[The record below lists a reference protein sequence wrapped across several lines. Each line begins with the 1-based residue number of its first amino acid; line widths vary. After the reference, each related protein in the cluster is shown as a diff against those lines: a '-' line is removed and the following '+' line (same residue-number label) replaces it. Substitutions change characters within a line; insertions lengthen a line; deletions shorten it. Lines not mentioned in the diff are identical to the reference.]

1 MAQITIT
8 VNPFPAD
15 AEVKINGNI
24 GNTSSV
30 ESDSE
35 VSILVSKS
43 GYATQEIIDRYS
55 SSETVSVELQSGNDL
70 EPTITVSS
78 PRYANTT
85 INGSSTTSKTVVTGD
100 SVNVRVTKDGCMPYE
115 ETFVLTHN
123 LDLTVYLEEGN
134 CWFVDDSSIVLSG
147 EEQQIRPTIQIK
159 TSAASAGFMVDSDTD
174 WLRWPFRANV
184 IKEATYDCGLWVP
197 RNLTG
202 SPRSMTIRLSNQ
214 SDTETWDTIELTQE
228 ALEICFVKEE
238 ISAPCERTEGYLSVR
253 CASQSTRWTVST
265 NSSWITLSGTV
276 GTGDSEN
283 GVSYTIAENPNSTTR
298 TGEITISS
306 DNYSYT
312 VPVTQGLNPEI
323 TRPSVE
329 ESEFTI
335 DAYEDTDITISILDP
350 ANVGWRLEGAWFR
363 GVLNPNDW
371 TGSDT
376 TADWAHPEFGGDP
389 DTVDSSEG
397 IAGSGALMR
406 QLTGTGNTTVRA
418 LFHRIAW
425 ESTNTLVLYDTEG
438 EKIQDILFIPTDDVI
453 SQWDAEYG
461 ADPATGVTFNGL
473 KEVVLDL
480 GDREIYTYA
489 YATPEGAAGMDVLQ
503 TADSSIASY
512 VRSGYLLA
520 KKAGVTT
527 AYGYVRRPDGTYTDI
542 DNSDKVQVVVWD
554 KNNLSQDFQFESHK
568 TITLGFG
575 DTKTIKL
582 LRKPDSKIHLSD
594 IWFWTP
600 GCVYSIIN
608 KEESSDGT
616 YINITIAAGSTTKSG
631 WLMVVYGGIIDKVAV
646 NVNNNWGGPKSGF
659 DGNSKWSTDK
669 GSSMYWTPNE
679 PVRYQFEYN
688 PNAVVSPLGLTMM
701 EGEVKTIR
709 GNCDSVNNTHT
720 NVRGTSVRAGS
731 PVILNTDNTYN
742 NNSRY
747 EIQVESIGLG
757 TSYVDLV
764 RDSDNAIRATYMV
777 VVQDEGDGELRSI
790 KLVCP
795 DTKCVPGKTYRFG
808 FSCVPS
814 SYHIRDYNSSTS
826 TYSDRDRVVLE
837 PEKDDADNCISSFS
851 VVSDV
856 NREKSGD
863 AYYSLNVKFKEG
875 ASGRAGVR
883 FGIKDKGIKTVSN
896 TAILDI
902 SSRNTLTSGTI
913 EFSEES
919 ITLDIN
925 DGPVDLSQYL
935 VFSGFSESDSKY
947 YWFDGSDSNGVI
959 KFSSDGKSI
968 SPASIGESR
977 VFVKYHYNGMEGT
990 APALKGTG
998 ASILIKVKDQ
1008 AEDDI
1013 ESFNIR
1019 FKVSEVRIDR
1029 SANIHGK
1036 SASQSST
1043 GSQTSDFSE
1052 QLHSKYGEWSVKD
1065 LIAYNDPRGVFD
1077 RQRLVVRYENEDGQ
1091 ALANENIP
1099 GYDVAF
1105 QWAEGQVYLAAYYG
1119 ATSSSAQIRRARI
1132 PFIVETSNPD
1142 YIPIRSL
1149 SIACR
1154 IPDATLA
1161 KWKDFSQWY
1170 PFTKFFKIYPKDALL
1185 DSSEFRFSTSGI
1197 EGDGARNEVVHVQTY
1212 NPSGKTADER
1222 YRVRLAGIGG
1232 YGKISRMWNTGR
1244 NVINTGADGGM
1255 ILCWP
1260 DGTAQGSYRPN
1271 SVSLSAPKNSISRGE
1286 YIFVHATPTPNLD
1299 FAMIEEMEWRYTV
1312 DGTTYYTK
1320 DNVNRLGIFD
1330 IICET
1335 RRGVIIRG
1343 GSATGTHTIKV
1354 WMDLISPK
1362 QDPEVTITLLP
1373 SAFNPQGGTPRINI
1387 QRDGNNKILDGQVAT
1402 LSNGIVEGWACD
1414 NWLLSS
1420 ITQEGLIRTFTAGNV
1435 TYYAVTT
1442 DGRLA
1447 YESGSTKDT
1456 ITGWEP
1462 IDPHESMPTPVDSS
1476 PREAATGEDNLDLG
1490 FEDNSEITFSSPESE
1505 PVRRK
1510 VVKGATTFSINSVS
1524 CTTEKPGIV
1533 SVEKVILDGE
1543 MYVQI
1548 TPQRKGKTKVYVVYG
1563 GAADS
1568 INVEVI
1574 GGEIYT
1580 PSISYKDTTGVSL
1593 NIYEYISVE
1602 FKVLSRGV
1610 FDEILFT
1617 SDNSKII
1624 VDKGNYDPITGTG
1637 TFTVYLNDK
1646 VSGNIRLTYGSEI
1659 LDFPVV
1665 NRYNLAFESIS
1676 NFILGVGAT
1685 RYIKIYPLDDVIQD
1699 SEVSISSQNG
1709 NVTIGQIYEARD
1721 TQGERIFVVPI
1732 TYKSAGRDVLI
1743 ASRKGDLDIYL
1754 EFDCEAT
1761 SVPASSI
1768 SFNTDSINLNI

>member
-55 SSETVSVELQSGNDL
+55 SSETVSVELQSGDDL

-78 PRYANTT
+78 PKYSSVT
-85 INGSSTTSKTVVTGD
+85 INGSSTKSKTVVTGD
-100 SVNVRVTKDGCMPYE
+100 SVNVKVTKDGCVPYE

-147 EEQQIRPTIQIK
+147 EEQQIRPTIQVK
-159 TSAASAGFMVDSDTD
+159 TSATSAGFMVDSDTD

-184 IKEATYDCGLWVP
+184 IKEATYDCSLWVP

-202 SPRSMTIRLSNQ
+202 SPRSMTIRLSDQ
-214 SDTETWDTIELTQE
+214 QEEETWDTIELTQE

-253 CASQSTRWTVST
+253 CESQSTRWTVST

-306 DNYSYT
+306 GSYSYT

-335 DAYEDTDITISILDP
+335 DAYDDIDITISILDP
-350 ANVGWRLEGAWFR
+350 ANVGWKLEGAWFR

-371 TGSDT
+371 TGTDT

-453 SQWDAEYG
+453 SQWDEEYG
-461 ADPATGVTFNGL
+461 VGPATGVTFDGL

-489 YATPEGAAGMDVLQ
+489 YAAPQGAAGMDILQ
-503 TADSSIASY
+503 TADASIASY

-600 GCVYSIIN
+600 ACVYSITN

-631 WLMVVYGGIIDKVAV
+631 WLMAVYGGIIDKVAV

-659 DGNSKWSTDK
+659 DGRSKWSTDK
-669 GSSMYWTPNE
+669 GSSMYLTPNE
-679 PVRYQFEYN
+679 PVMYQFEYD
-688 PNAVVSPLGLTMM
+688 PNASVSPLGLTML
-701 EGEVKTIR
+701 EGEVKVIR
-709 GNCDSVNNTHT
+709 GNCNSVEGTHIRI
-720 NVRGTSVRAGS
+720 RGTSVQAGE
-731 PVILNTDNTYN
+731 PVHLNTVNEYN
-742 NNSRY
+742 NNTRY
-747 EIQVESIGLG
+747 EIQVESVSLG
-757 TSYVDLV
+757 VSYIDII
-764 RDSDNAIRATYMV
+764 RDSDSAVLATYMV
-777 VVQDEGDGELRSI
+777 VVQGMGDGKLRSI
-790 KLVCP
+790 KLSCP
-795 DTKCVPGKTYRFG
+795 DTKCVPGKTYKFG
-808 FSCVPS
+808 FSCIPS
-814 SYHIRDYNSSTS
+814 TYRIREYNSSTD
-826 TYSDRDRVVLE
+826 TYSLRDRVVLE
-837 PEKDDADNCISSFS
+837 PEKDDADNCISSCTA
-851 VVSDV
+851 VYDP
-856 NREKSGD
+856 NRAKSGD
-863 AYYSLNVKFKEG
+863 AYYSLQVKFKEG

-883 FGIKDKGIKTVSN
+883 FGIVDKGVKTVSN
-896 TAILDI
+896 TVILDV
-902 SSRNTLTSGTI
+902 SSGNTLTSGTI
-913 EFSEES
+913 GFSEES

-935 VFSGFSESDSKY
+935 VFTGFSGTDSKY
-947 YWFDGSDSNGVI
+947 YWFEGSDSNGVI
-959 KFSSDGKSI
+959 KFSTDGKSI
-968 SPASIGESR
+968 TPAAIGESR
-977 VFVKYHYNGMEGT
+977 VFVKYHYSGMEGSG
-990 APALKGTG
+990 ASIKGTG

-1008 AEDDI
+1008 AEEDI
-1013 ESFNIR
+1013 EGFNIR

-1029 SANIHGK
+1029 SSNLHGK
-1036 SASQSST
+1036 WASSSST
-1043 GSQTSDFSE
+1043 GSATSDFSE
-1052 QLHSKYGEWSVKD
+1052 QLHAKYGVWSIKD
-1065 LIAYNDPRGVFD
+1065 LILYNDPRGVFD
-1077 RQRLVVRYENEDGQ
+1077 RQRLIVRYENEAGQ
-1091 ALANENIP
+1091 NLANENVS
-1099 GYDVAF
+1099 GYDVAH

-1119 ATSSSAQIRRARI
+1119 ATSSSAQIQRARI
-1132 PFIVETSNPD
+1132 PFIMETSNPGF
-1142 YIPIRSL
+1142 IPIRYL

-1161 KWKDFSQWY
+1161 KWKDFGQWY
-1170 PFTKFFKIYPKDALL
+1170 PFTKFFKVYPKDAVL
-1185 DSSEFRFSTSGI
+1185 DSSEFRFSTPDI
-1197 EGDGARNEVVHVQTY
+1197 DGDGARTEVVHVQKY
-1212 NPSGKTADER
+1212 NPSGRTADER
-1222 YRVRLAGIGG
+1222 YRVRLAGLGG
-1232 YGKISRMWNTGR
+1232 FAKITRMWYNGYS
-1244 NVINTGADGGM
+1244 NSGWDGGM

-1260 DGTAQGSYRPN
+1260 DGTAKGSYRPN

-1312 DGTTYYTK
+1312 DGTTYTK
-1320 DNVNRLGIFD
+1320 DNVNKLGVFN

-1354 WMDLISPK
+1354 WMDLLSPK
-1362 QDPEVTITLLP
+1362 QDPEVTITLIP

-1402 LSNGIVEGWACD
+1402 LSNGVVEGWACD

-1420 ITQEGLIRTFTAGNV
+1420 ISQEGLIRTFTAGNV

-1462 IDPHESMPTPVDSS
+1462 IDPHSSMPTPVDSS
-1476 PREAATGEDNLDLG
+1476 PREAQTGEDNVDLG
-1490 FEDNSEITFSSPESE
+1490 FEDNSDILFTSAASDPI
-1505 PVRRK
+1505 RRK

-1524 CTTEKPGIV
+1524 CTSEKPGIV

-1548 TPQRKGKTKVYVVYG
+1548 TPRRKGTTKVYVVYG

-1568 INVEVI
+1568 INVEVES
-1574 GGEIYT
+1574 GDVYA

-1602 FKVLSRGV
+1602 FKAQSRGV
-1610 FDEILFT
+1610 FDEIQFT

-1637 TFTVYLNDK
+1637 TFTVHLNDK
-1646 VSGNIRLTYGSEI
+1646 TSGNIRLQYNTEI

-1709 NVTIGQIYEARD
+1709 NVEIGQIYEARD

-1732 TYKSAGRDVLI
+1732 TYKSSGRDVLI

-1768 SFNTDSINLNI
+1768 SFNQTSININL

>member
-55 SSETVSVELQSGNDL
+55 SSETVSVELQSGDDL

-78 PRYANTT
+78 PKYSNVT
-85 INGSSTTSKTVVTGD
+85 INGSSTKSKTVVTGD
-100 SVNVRVTKDGCMPYE
+100 SVNVRVTKDGCVPYE

-123 LDLTVYLEEGN
+123 LDLTVYLEEGS
-134 CWFVDDSSIVLSG
+134 CWFVDNSSIVLSG

-159 TSAASAGFMVDSDTD
+159 TSAASAGFMVSSDTD
-174 WLRWPFRANV
+174 WLRWPFRSNV
-184 IKEATYDCGLWVP
+184 IKEATYDCSLWVP

-202 SPRSMTIRLSNQ
+202 SPRSMTIRLSDQ
-214 SDTETWDTIELTQE
+214 QEEETWDTIELTQE

-253 CASQSTRWTVST
+253 CESQSTRWTVST

-306 DNYSYT
+306 GSYSYT

-350 ANVGWRLEGAWFR
+350 ANVGWKLEGAWFR

-425 ESTNTLVLYDTEG
+425 ESTNTLVLYDTAG

-453 SQWDAEYG
+453 SQWDEEYG
-461 ADPATGVTFNGL
+461 AAPATGVTFNGL
-473 KEVVLDL
+473 KEIVLDL

-489 YATPEGAAGMDVLQ
+489 YATPEGAAGMDILQ

-527 AYGYVRRPDGTYTDI
+527 AYGYIRRPDGTYTDM

-600 GCVYSIIN
+600 GCVYSITN

-616 YINITIAAGSTTKSG
+616 YINITIAAGSSTKSG
-631 WLMVVYGGIIDKVAV
+631 WLMAVYGGIIDKVAV

-679 PVRYQFEYN
+679 PVKYQFEYD
-688 PNAVVSPLGLTMM
+688 PTTKASPVGMTMI
-701 EGEVKTIR
+701 EGETKIIR
-709 GNCDSVNNTHT
+709 GNYNNI
-720 NVRGTSVRAGS
+720 NNVSIVVRGNSVTTGGIVNASTG
-731 PVILNTDNTYN
+731 DE
-742 NNSRY
+742 Y
-747 EIQVESIGLG
+747 EFQVESLVRGV
-757 TSYVDLV
+757 SYIDLV
-764 RDSDNAIRATYMV
+764 NGSNSVVATYMV
-777 VVQDEGDGELRSI
+777 VVQGTGSGELKSI
-790 KLVCP
+790 KLFCP
-795 DTKCVPGKTYRFG
+795 DTKCVPGKTYKFG
-808 FSCVPS
+808 FSCIPS
-814 SYHIRDYNSSTS
+814 IYRIREYSSSTD
-826 TYSDRDRVVLE
+826 TYSLRDRVVLE
-837 PEKDDADNCISSFS
+837 PEKDDADNCISSCT
-851 VVSDV
+851 VVSDS
-856 NREKSGD
+856 NRAKSGD
-863 AYYSLNVKFKEG
+863 AYYSLKVKFKEG

-883 FGIKDKGIKTVSN
+883 FGIRDKGVKTVSN
-896 TAILDI
+896 TVILEV
-902 SSRNTLTSGTI
+902 SSGNTLTSGTI
-913 EFSEES
+913 GFSEES
-919 ITLDIN
+919 ITLDVN
-925 DGPVDLSQYL
+925 DGPLDLSQYL
-935 VFSGFSESDSKY
+935 VFSGFSETDSKY
-947 YWFDGSDSNGVI
+947 YWFEGSDSSGVI
-959 KFSSDGKSI
+959 KFSTDGKSI
-968 SPASIGESR
+968 LPVAIGESR
-977 VFVKYHYNGMEGT
+977 VFVKYHYNGMEGSV
-990 APALKGTG
+990 ASIKGTG

-1008 AEDDI
+1008 AEEDI
-1013 ESFNIR
+1013 EGFNIR

-1029 SANIHGK
+1029 SSNIYGNF
-1036 SASQSST
+1036 ATST
-1043 GSQTSDFSE
+1043 RPMATTDFQE
-1052 QLHSKYGEWSVKD
+1052 QLLAKYGVDRIKNLVIYD
-1065 LIAYNDPRGVFD
+1065 DPRGVFD
-1077 RQRLVVRYENEDGQ
+1077 RQRLVVRYENEAGQ
-1091 ALANENIP
+1091 NITNENIS
-1099 GYDVAF
+1099 GYDVAY

-1119 ATSSSAQIRRARI
+1119 ITSSAAQVRRARI
-1132 PFIVETSNPD
+1132 PFIMETNNPD
-1142 YIPIRSL
+1142 FIPIREL
-1149 SIACR
+1149 GIACR

-1161 KWKDFSQWY
+1161 KWKDFGQWY
-1170 PFTKFFKIYPKDALL
+1170 PFTKLFKVYPKDAIPE
-1185 DSSEFRFSTSGI
+1185 SSEFKFSIYGI
-1197 EGDGARNEVVHVQTY
+1197 EGDGLRSEVAHIQKY
-1212 NPSGKTADER
+1212 NSSGKTFDER
-1222 YRVRLAGIGG
+1222 FRVRLAGIGG
-1232 YGKISRMWNTGR
+1232 SELIMRGR
-1244 NVINTGADGGM
+1244 LHNGWSESGADGSV

-1271 SVSLSAPKNSISRGE
+1271 SVVLSVPKNTISRGE
-1286 YIFVHATPTPNLD
+1286 YIFVHATPVPNLD
-1299 FAMIEEMEWRYTV
+1299 FAMREEMEWRYTV
-1312 DGTTYYTK
+1312 DGKSYNNKTE
-1320 DNVNRLGIFD
+1320 VNKLGIFD

-1354 WMDLISPK
+1354 WMNLLPPK
-1362 QDPEVTITLLP
+1362 QDPEITITLIP

-1387 QRDGNNKILDGQVAT
+1387 QRDGNNKVIDGQVAT
-1402 LSNGIVEGWACD
+1402 LSNGVVEGWACD

-1435 TYYAVTT
+1435 IYYAVTT

-1447 YESGSTKDT
+1447 MESAQLKDT

-1462 IDPHESMPTPVDSS
+1462 IDPHGTMPIPVDSS
-1476 PREAATGEDNLDLG
+1476 PREAATGEDNVDLG
-1490 FEDNSEITFSSPESE
+1490 FEDNSDVLFASTASDPI
-1505 PVRRK
+1505 RRK

-1524 CTTEKPGIV
+1524 CTSEKPGIV

-1543 MYVQI
+1543 MYAQI
-1548 TPQRKGKTKVYVVYG
+1548 TPRKKGTTKVYVVYG
-1563 GAADS
+1563 GASDS
-1568 INVEVI
+1568 INVEVES
-1574 GGEIYT
+1574 GDVYA

-1602 FKVLSRGV
+1602 FKAQSRGV
-1610 FDEILFT
+1610 FDEIQFT

-1637 TFTVYLNDK
+1637 TFTVHLNDK
-1646 VSGNIRLTYGSEI
+1646 TSGNIRLQYNTET

-1665 NRYNLAFESIS
+1665 NRYNLAFESVS

-1709 NVTIGQIYEARD
+1709 NVEIGQVYEARD

-1732 TYKSAGRDVLI
+1732 TYKSPGRDVLI
-1743 ASRKGDLDIYL
+1743 ASRKGDSDIYL
-1754 EFDCEAT
+1754 EFDCEAK
-1761 SVPASSI
+1761 SVPANSI
-1768 SFNTDSINLNI
+1768 NFNTDSINLNI